1 MNVCMYVC
9 VFAVDLECI
18 IISVRTT
25 RRVDTHEHDDDA
37 RHSDFAELRRSLS
50 KSVIVDV
57 VTYVIDEDD
66 YFAAEAAQLEME
78 AADSTV
84 APAGKQLRSAV
95 VKLTPV
101 ASSTAASCTG
111 TVGIDLN
118 PYGRRVVE
126 QFRGVG
132 KRPHKRIVS
141 DHSF

>member
-1 MNVCMYVC
+1 MHVYVC
-9 VFAVDLECI
+9 VGVGAVDLECI

-37 RHSDFAELRRSLS
+37 RHSDFAELRLSLS
-50 KSVIVDV
+50 KSVTVDV

-66 YFAAEAAQLEME
+66 YYAAEAAQLEME

-84 APAGKQLRSAV
+84 APAAKQLRSAV
-95 VKLTPV
+95 VKLTPAV
-101 ASSTAASCTG
+101 PCTASCTG

-126 QFRGVG
+126 QYRGKG
-132 KRPHKRIVS
+132 KRPHERIVS
-141 DHSF
+141 DHSY